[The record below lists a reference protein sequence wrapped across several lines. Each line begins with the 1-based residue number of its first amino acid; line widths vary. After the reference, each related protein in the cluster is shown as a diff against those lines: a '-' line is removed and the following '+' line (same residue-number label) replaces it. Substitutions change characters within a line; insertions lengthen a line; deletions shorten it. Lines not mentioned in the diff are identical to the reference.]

1 MTTATHNLAMAIT
14 ATQRIA
20 TAKADA
26 ADARHKVNRLA
37 DNAVAPI
44 DRVMLMLAAT
54 FCHTAARQLAE
65 AYTILTQYHTD
76 TMHEIDKGHRA

>member
-1 MTTATHNLAMAIT
+1 MTTATHNQAMAIT

-54 FCHTAARQLAE
+54 FCHTAARQLTE
-65 AYTILTQYHTD
+65 AYTILSDYQTD
-76 TMHEIDKGHRA
+76 NLEHMEKGHPA